1 MFLVIFIINKGV
13 AMATKI
19 KICHGAG
26 CRAWNSETMA
36 VRLKQLQGAS
46 EICLVPCMNKCG
58 GGASVRLKDRGRI
71 IKLKETKEVAK
82 LLKNK
87 IVAFAQVS

>member
-1 MFLVIFIINKGV
+1 
-13 AMATKI
+13 MATRI
-19 KICHGAG
+19 KICAG
-26 CRAWNSETMA
+26 PGCKAWNSLTMA
-36 VRLKQLQGAS
+36 NRLKKM
-46 EICLVPCMNKCG
+46 EETREVCLVPCMNKCG

-87 IVAFAQVS
+87 IVALAQVS

>member
-1 MFLVIFIINKGV
+1 ME
-13 AMATKI
+13 TRI
-19 KICHGAG
+19 KICAGPG

-36 VRLKQLQGAS
+36 SRLKQLKGAK
-46 EICLVPCMNKCG
+46 EVCLVPCMNKCG

-71 IKLKETKEVAK
+71 IKLREAKEVVN

-87 IVAFAQVS
+87 IVALAEVS

>member
-1 MFLVIFIINKGV
+1 
-13 AMATKI
+13 MA
-19 KICHGAG
+19 
-26 CRAWNSETMA
+26 N
-36 VRLKQLQGAS
+36 RLKKMEATR
-46 EICLVPCMNKCG
+46 EVCLVPCMNKCG

-82 LLKNK
+82 LFETK